1 MKLGTAQKI
10 ELSSFAQIHFSGS
23 VFIARSRI
31 FAVFVSKR
39 AIRGPSAVFLLK
51 RIDCV
56 EYELG
61 ALGIGDIVCIITVKI
76 GKHGMHSITA
86 LSVWYGHAV
95 VLSVSS
101 GNVAMLF
108 GVR

>member
-56 EYELG
+56 EYEGRVVRPIVGPKIFSGVGFLSPAFNLNAYPG
-61 ALGIGDIVCIITVKI
+61 A
-76 GKHGMHSITA
+76 
-86 LSVWYGHAV
+86 
-95 VLSVSS
+95 
-101 GNVAMLF
+101 
-108 GVR
+108 

>member
-1 MKLGTAQKI
+1 MRSVI
-10 ELSSFAQIHFSGS
+10 EVGDVLVLREAWSCQ
-23 VFIARSRI
+23 VN
-31 FAVFVSKR
+31 
-39 AIRGPSAVFLLK
+39 
-51 RIDCV
+51 